1 MAVSH
6 FVDFRKCISL
16 FQQLEQYV
24 SMCKYTKKRVQT
36 EGIVQKYWGSDV

>member
-1 MAVSH
+1 MAASH

-24 SMCKYTKKRVQT
+24 SMCKCTKKKVQT
-36 EGIVQKYWGSDV
+36 EGIVQKCWGSDV